1 MSTAIPFE
9 RFESTEVEVVPRKQV
24 GVERSCDASV
34 RKSLRGGFRSIH
46 ARFSKSSHQEEVNQ
60 GGGGFFSIYSVF
72 KYFKFSNE
80 PNRNPIPNQIP
91 HPSHLRL
98 FSIFPLLMYT
108 TTSSRIPPYEITLTE
123 LRQSL
128 LTANYTGNYYCPGII
143 IGIRYEGL

>member
-1 MSTAIPFE
+1 MSTAIQFE
-9 RFESTEVEVVPRKQV
+9 RFESTEVEVPRKQV
-24 GVERSCDASV
+24 GVARSCDASV
-34 RKSLRGGFRSIH
+34 RKSLRGGFKSIH
-46 ARFSKSSHQEEVNQ
+46 ARFRKSSHQEEANQ
-60 GGGGFFSIYSVF
+60 GGFFSIYPVF
-72 KYFKFSNE
+72 KYFKYSNE
-80 PNRNPIPNQIP
+80 PNRNPIPNQTP

-128 LTANYTGNYYCPGII
+128 LTALSDRENCPGII